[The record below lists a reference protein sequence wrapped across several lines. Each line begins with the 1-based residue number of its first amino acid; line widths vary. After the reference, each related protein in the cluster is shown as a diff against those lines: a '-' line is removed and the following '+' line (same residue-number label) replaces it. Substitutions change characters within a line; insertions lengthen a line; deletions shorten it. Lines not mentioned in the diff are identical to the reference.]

1 MTRVEFGIVAAFVG
15 FFVVALVLVVVGVI
29 QAKKRREAMAAY
41 AAGRGWRY
49 AVHDPS
55 LVDRFQGTPFG
66 QGSGRAASNVVYG
79 GHDGRAMV
87 AFDYQFTTTSG
98 TGDNRKRTTHHWSVL
113 AMSMGVT
120 MPALSVEPEGLFG
133 RVIGRL
139 TDTDIEMESEDFNR
153 AFTVRCPSR
162 KFAFDVLHPQMI
174 EMLMQW
180 PELGWRFERDSMLVV
195 RNGSHSIAEV
205 DAKIQ
210 VMDAIIDR
218 IPEFVWKGVR
228 GQ

>member
-1 MTRVEFGIVAAFVG
+1 MLG
-15 FFVVALVLVVVGVI
+15 LVFVVVGVI

-41 AAGRGWRY
+41 AAKRGWRF
-49 AVHDPS
+49 AHTDAS

-66 QGSGRAASNVVYG
+66 QGSSRAASNVVYG
-79 GHDGRAMV
+79 QHDGRAMV
-87 AFDYQFTTTSG
+87 AFDYRFTTTSG
-98 TGDNRKRTTHHWSVL
+98 TGDNRKTTTHHWSVL
-113 AMSMGVT
+113 AMSMGVM
-120 MPALSVEPEGLFG
+120 MPGLSVEPEGVFG
-133 RVIGRL
+133 RIIGRL

-153 AFTVRCPSR
+153 AFTVRCPNR

-195 RNGSHSIAEV
+195 RNGKHSIEEV

-210 VMDAIIDR
+210 VMDAILDR
-218 IPEFVWKGVR
+218 IPEFVWKAVR
-228 GQ
+228 G

>member
-1 MTRVEFGIVAAFVG
+1 VEFGFVAIFVG
-15 FFVVALVLVVVGVI
+15 VFVLGIVFVVVGVI

-41 AAGRGWRY
+41 AAKRGWRF
-49 AVHDPS
+49 AHTDAS

-66 QGSGRAASNVVYG
+66 QGHSRAASNVVYG
-79 GHDGRAMV
+79 EHDGRAMV
-87 AFDYQFTTTSG
+87 AFDYRFTTTSG
-98 TGDNRKRTTHHWSVL
+98 TGDNRKSTTHHWSVL
-113 AMSMGVT
+113 AMSMGVM
-120 MPALSVEPEGLFG
+120 MPALSVEPEGVFG
-133 RVIGRL
+133 RIIGRL

-153 AFTVRCPSR
+153 AFTVRCPNR

-195 RNGSHSIAEV
+195 RNGKHSIEEV

-210 VMDAIIDR
+210 VMDAILDR
-218 IPEFVWKGVR
+218 IPEFVWKAVR